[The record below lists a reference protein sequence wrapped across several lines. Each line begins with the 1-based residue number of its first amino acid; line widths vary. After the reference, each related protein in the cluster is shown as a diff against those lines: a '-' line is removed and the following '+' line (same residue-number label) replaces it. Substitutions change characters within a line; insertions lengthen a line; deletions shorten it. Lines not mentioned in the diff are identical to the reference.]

1 MYQQKNRVAI
11 MYDFDKTLTYKDM
24 QEYSLIPELG
34 YDDPSK
40 FWAEVTNLKT
50 ENNMDAILA
59 YLYWLLKKSI
69 DTDRP
74 IRKKDFEILGK
85 DIEFFPGVISWFDR
99 INEIGKSLGLE
110 IEHYIISSGMKEIID
125 GTSISKHFKK
135 VYACRYY
142 YDINGVAKWPSLV
155 VNYTTKTQY
164 IFRINKQILD
174 EYEDD
179 KLNEYTEDSKRPIPF
194 KRMIYVGDGMTDVPC
209 MKLVKE
215 HGGKSIAVFNK
226 DNERNYNLSKTL
238 VDTVRANYMCEA
250 NYIEEGPMEN
260 LVKTILNYIAYDEA
274 LDESKYV

>member
-99 INEIGKSLGLE
+99 INEIGKSLGLQ

>member
-1 MYQQKNRVAI
+1 

-99 INEIGKSLGLE
+99 INEIGKSLGLQ

>member
-215 HGGKSIAVFNK
+215 NGGKSIAVFNK